1 MATFGSQLTLHHQIK
16 PLTEEE
22 KKAKLAELRQK
33 LAEKRAAQSKDDAK
47 ANKANEV
54 SSDECGMRDQL
65 TVPPQA
71 LRRKAGQVGLHDQDR
86 ADTFRTKVRSKRIWK
101 QRRLPKR

>member
-1 MATFGSQLTLHHQIK
+1 MATLEFQLTIHHQIK

-33 LAEKRAAQSKDDAK
+33 LAEKRAAQSKDDVK

-54 SSDECGMRDQL
+54 ASDQCGLRDQL
-65 TVPPQA
+65 TVSSQA
-71 LRRKAGQVGLHDQDR
+71 LRRKAGQVGFHSQDR
-86 ADTFRTKVRSKRIWK
+86 ADTIRTKVRSKRIWK
-101 QRRLPKR
+101 QRRLLRR

>member
-1 MATFGSQLTLHHQIK
+1 MATWGSQLTLHHQIK

-33 LAEKRAAQSKDDAK
+33 LAEKRAAQSKDDVK

-54 SSDECGMRDQL
+54 GSDQCGLRDQL
-65 TVPPQA
+65 TVSSQA
-71 LRRKAGQVGLHDQDR
+71 LRRKAGQVGRHDQDR
-86 ADTFRTKVRSKRIWK
+86 ADTLRTKDKSRRTWK
-101 QRRLPKR
+101 QRRLLRR

>member
-1 MATFGSQLTLHHQIK
+1 MYDAYLICETERERCQYHKTTRPHGGPGSDRRGPADKAPPRADTIQIK

-33 LAEKRAAQSKDDAK
+33 LAEKRAGQAKEDAV

-54 SSDECGMRDQL
+54 CFL
-65 TVPPQA
+65 AVLPPLLP
-71 LRRKAGQVGLHDQDR
+71 LREGQR
-86 ADTFRTKVRSKRIWK
+86 ADR
-101 QRRLPKR
+101 